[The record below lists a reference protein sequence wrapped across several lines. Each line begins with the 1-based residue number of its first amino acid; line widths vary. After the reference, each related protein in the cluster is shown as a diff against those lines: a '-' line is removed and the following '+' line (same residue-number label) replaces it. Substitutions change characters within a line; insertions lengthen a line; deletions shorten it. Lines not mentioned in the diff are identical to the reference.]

1 MVKELGKPQSD
12 ADVVNT
18 QPNVLLIGYGWVG
31 QYMGKYFTQAH
42 YVETDKIIKSVA
54 TNEIV
59 KVDKPYDLAII
70 GVPTPMNKETGR
82 CDTSIVEEV
91 IRNYCGVVDIFLVK
105 STVEIGTCLELE
117 IKYNTPVCMSPEY
130 VGETLGHPLLKPRRD
145 AFQIIG
151 GNKKA
156 REKVAEC
163 FMKVLHADAPIHL
176 VTSKEAEIIKY
187 CENYWIMQ
195 RVSYWNDVYQICQTF
210 DASYN
215 AVREGIVLD
224 PRMNRT
230 HSNIY
235 PNNLG
240 WAGKCI
246 SKDMPALAVKM
257 SNSNSPLTTLE
268 HQIEKNWEVRKDY
281 RKDNLLEPKN
291 PAWKKSKEIELTKGF
306 KTIVNADDFEW
317 LNQWSWYCAHGYA
330 VRTVYD
336 ENGKPHQL
344 RMHRLIINTP
354 DGLDTDHING
364 DKLDNQRHNLRP
376 ATRSQNVAN
385 TFVEKRNKSGY
396 KGVSWKKT
404 NKKWCAQIRV
414 DNVVRHIGLFDKK
427 EEAAK
432 AYNKEAKK
440 YFGEFAYLNKL

>member
-1 MVKELGKPQSD
+1 MAKELGKPQSD

-130 VGETLGHPLLKPRRD
+130 VGETLGHPLLKPRKN

-187 CENYWIMQ
+187 CENEYLMRLVDYWQ
-195 RVSYWNDVYQICQTF
+195 GVFNRCEVF
-210 DASYN
+210 GASYQ
-215 AVREGIVLD
+215 AVREGLTLD
-224 PRMNRT
+224 PRVLRT
-230 HSNIY
+230 HSNVY
-235 PNNLG
+235 RDNLG
-240 WAGKCI
+240 WSGKCLP
-246 SKDMPALAVKM
+246 KDLNALAYKM
-257 SNSNSPLTTLE
+257 REIGKPDEILE
-268 HQIEKNWEVRKDY
+268 HLIKKNAEVRKDY
-281 RKDNLLEPKN
+281 KNKNQLLPNEKN
-291 PAWKKSKEIELTKGF
+291 
-306 KTIVNADDFEW
+306 
-317 LNQWSWYCAHGYA
+317 
-330 VRTVYD
+330 
-336 ENGKPHQL
+336 
-344 RMHRLIINTP
+344 
-354 DGLDTDHING
+354 
-364 DKLDNQRHNLRP
+364 
-376 ATRSQNVAN
+376 
-385 TFVEKRNKSGY
+385 
-396 KGVSWKKT
+396 
-404 NKKWCAQIRV
+404 
-414 DNVVRHIGLFDKK
+414 
-427 EEAAK
+427 
-432 AYNKEAKK
+432 
-440 YFGEFAYLNKL
+440 